1 MLARFWIER
10 RIAWRLDGSKADIL
24 ADRDDNDFYLICNAS
39 SEAAIFRV
47 GPAMRGR
54 LWARVID
61 TARESPRDF
70 LEAGSEELINPQSS
84 YAAAPHSFV
93 LLMSKS

>member
-1 MLARFWIER
+1 
-10 RIAWRLDGSKADIL
+10 
-24 ADRDDNDFYLICNAS
+24 
-39 SEAAIFRV
+39 
-47 GPAMRGR
+47 MRGR

-70 LEAGSEELINPQSS
+70 LDGGAEELINPQSS

-93 LLMSKS
+93 LLMSKA